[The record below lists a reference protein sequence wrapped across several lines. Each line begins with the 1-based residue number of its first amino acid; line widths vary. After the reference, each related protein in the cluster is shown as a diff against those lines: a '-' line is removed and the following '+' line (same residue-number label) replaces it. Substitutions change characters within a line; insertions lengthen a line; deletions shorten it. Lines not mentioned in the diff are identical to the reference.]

1 MLQLCVCR
9 DIEHAG
15 SLESTQEA
23 RVALGFASTLT
34 PLSCSPNFPHA
45 QYFDIRT
52 LAHELIVKIITVLR
66 SQLKLLPDS
75 DIFRTVPKIRSKV
88 FIYDPGDSK
97 KKNQKHVC
105 SAHTHWSIC
114 KRRDYITAPQ
124 CSTNSQTTTLKL
136 YTGQI

>member
-23 RVALGFASTLT
+23 KVALGLASTRT

-52 LAHELIVKIITVLR
+52 LAHELIVKIITMLQ
-66 SQLKLLPDS
+66 SQLKLQPDS
-75 DIFRTVPKIRSKV
+75 DIFRTAEAKKLEAKYSSGTPATRR
-88 FIYDPGDSK
+88 
-97 KKNQKHVC
+97 KKNRNMFAQ
-105 SAHTHWSIC
+105 HTLAGPFA
-114 KRRDYITAPQ
+114 KGE
-124 CSTNSQTTTLKL
+124 TTLLHFSVLQTVKQL
-136 YTGQI
+136 H